1 MIAGAPATEPAPAVP
16 MGLARLAKLAF
27 DGTDL
32 NPLWQDLLA
41 RAIAAPDNAATL
53 MDLSILA
60 NLMGRRHERLVLQ
73 AHALEVQRL
82 YRQPAKSDGP
92 AGLRVLALMTPG
104 DFMAN
109 VPLEFLLENSTVT
122 LDILYLIPGTPLP
135 DRLPAHDVAFA
146 AVTELDQ
153 NREAFRQLAVVTS
166 SWARPL
172 LNRPERVAR
181 LSRDGAWRLLKSA
194 PGVVFPINARI
205 DRLTLEEVGG
215 GAIAIEQL
223 LDGASFPVVVRPI
236 DSNAGN
242 GLAKLDEPSAI
253 GRYLADRPEAGF
265 YLAPFVDYR
274 GSDGLYRKYRVVLI
288 DGRPYA
294 CHMAISEHWMIHY
307 LNAGMTESAAKRAEE
322 ARFMAEFDDDFA
334 VRHQTALTAIA
345 ERIGLDYVGLD
356 CGETRDGR
364 LLVFEVGTN
373 MIVHAMDPPTLFP
386 YKRPQMEKVFAAF
399 VAMLRKACA
408 SRRSRAATA

>member
-1 MIAGAPATEPAPAVP
+1 

-82 YRQPAKSDGP
+82 YRQPAKSDEP

-122 LDILYLIPGTPLP
+122 LDILYLIPGAALP

-153 NREAFRQLAVVTS
+153 NREAFRELAVVTS
-166 SWARPL
+166 SWPRPL

-215 GAIAIEQL
+215 GAIAIEQR

-242 GLAKLDEPSAI
+242 GLAKLDEPGAI

-373 MIVHAMDPPTLFP
+373 MIVHAMDPPSLFP

-408 SRRSRAATA
+408 SRRSRAATT

>member
-1 MIAGAPATEPAPAVP
+1 MIAPGPATATSPAVP
-16 MGLARLAKLAF
+16 IGLARLAKLAF

-32 NPLWQDLLA
+32 NPLWHDLLA
-41 RAIAAPDNAATL
+41 RAIDSPDNAATL

-60 NLMGRRHERLVLQ
+60 NLMGKRDERLVLQ

-82 YRQPAKSDGP
+82 YRQPAKSGAP
-92 AGLRVLALMTPG
+92 GGLRVLALMTPG

-109 VPLEFLLENSTVT
+109 VPIEFLLEDSAVS
-122 LDILYLIPGTPLP
+122 LDILYLVPGTVLPDPLP
-135 DRLPAHDVAFA
+135 VHDVAFA

-153 NREAFRQLAVVTS
+153 NREAFRELVKLTASWTRPVV
-166 SWARPL
+166 
-172 LNRPERVAR
+172 NRPERVAR

-205 DRLTLEEVGG
+205 DRLTLEQVGS
-215 GAIAIEQL
+215 GALAIESL
-223 LDGASFPVVVRPI
+223 LDGASFPLIVRPI

-242 GLAKLDEPSAI
+242 GLAKLDEPDAI
-253 GRYLADRPEAGF
+253 ARYLADRPEPGF
-265 YLAPFVDYR
+265 YAAPFIDSR
-274 GSDGLYRKYRVVLI
+274 GPDGLFRKYRIVLI

-294 CHMAISEHWMIHY
+294 CHMGVSEHWMIHY
-307 LNAGMTESAAKRAEE
+307 LNAGMRESAAKRAEE

-334 VRHQTALTAIA
+334 VRHQTALAALA

-356 CGETRDGR
+356 CGETHDGR
-364 LLVFEVGTN
+364 LLIFEVGTN
-373 MIVHAMDPPTLFP
+373 MIVHAMDPPSMFP
-386 YKRPQMEKVFAAF
+386 YKRPQMAKVFAAF

-408 SRRSRAATA
+408 NGRSDAAPP